1 MYVIGPLS
9 TISTPHGLAR
19 GHHALRYLLS
29 TPVRTTCVRPAS
41 AVGDDPAILSCD
53 TPPADVLADLRA
65 DPALYIVPSPHT
77 PLADIPLRDLAG
89 LRRALRPL
97 YDLDA
102 VALDLSWT
110 PRDLMRAARS
120 LLLTQ
125 QRLGG
130 DYPDVAPGSALTLG
144 ALSPARRAALEH
156 VARSGGL
163 DVSAWTSGTRI
174 RDALADVAR
183 RYREQADLPEQDASY
198 SDDFS
203 GTLASWTQDSGT
215 WAITS
220 GTLRQT
226 VAGSDWRKLRYTA
239 AMDTPNY
246 DVQADTRT
254 AAVSLGA
261 GVGGRMVA
269 SSAVTYYGWA
279 LFGGDRV
286 YLVEITAGSETVL
299 ATGSSVAASTTY
311 TLRLRCS
318 GSSLTGYLNG
328 AADASATD
336 ATLTDGRVGC
346 VCYGLINSTNDW
358 IDAWSAQDLTVAAR
372 RRPLVLDDVRYGMV
386 L

>member
-1 MYVIGPLS
+1 MFVVGPLS
-9 TISTPHGLAR
+9 TISTPHGPIR

-29 TPVRTTCVRPAS
+29 APVRTSCVRPAS
-41 AVGDDPAILSCD
+41 AVGDGPAILSCD

-65 DPALYIVPSPHT
+65 DPALYVIPSPHT
-77 PLADIPLRDLAG
+77 PLTDMPLRDLAS

-97 YDLDA
+97 YDLD
-102 VALDLSWT
+102 VVVPDLSWT
-110 PRDLMRAARS
+110 PRDLVRAARA
-120 LLLTQ
+120 LLLAQ
-125 QRLGG
+125 QRLGA

-163 DVSAWTSGTRI
+163 DISAWASSTRI

-183 RYREQADLPEQDASY
+183 RYRERTELPEQDASY
-198 SDDFS
+198 SDDFG
-203 GTLASWTQDSGT
+203 GTLASWTSDSGT
-215 WAITS
+215 WSISS

-226 VAGSDWRKLRYTA
+226 ITGGAWRKLRYTA
-239 AMDTPNY
+239 AMDTANY
-246 DVQADTRT
+246 DIQADART
-254 AAVSLGA
+254 SDLTLGA

-279 LFGGDRV
+279 LFGGDRT
-286 YLVEITAGSETVL
+286 YLVELTAGSESVL
-299 ATGSSVAASTTY
+299 ATGSSITASTTY

-328 AADASATD
+328 ATDASATD

-346 VCYGLINSTNDW
+346 ISYGVLNTTNDW
-358 IDAWSAQDLTVAAR
+358 IDTWSAQDLTAAVR
-372 RRPLVLDDVRYGMV
+372 RRPLLLDDVRYGMV
-386 L
+386 M